1 MVNLRYAQM
10 DTPSPGREWRELS
23 DAERH
28 TRVTNALQTG
38 MAALNGA
45 IVIAAAK
52 DDGQIIVNLVE
63 PLSAGKRG
71 QLLLDLEA
79 FLKEAIDPGLAVW
92 LEPLGDRNSLRNL
105 RGIEVKA

>member
-1 MVNLRYAQM
+1 MINLKHAKAN
-10 DTPSPGREWRELS
+10 TPSPILEWRQLT
-23 DAERH
+23 DAQRL
-28 TRVTNALQTG
+28 TRVMETLR
-38 MAALNGA
+38 AATVELNGN

-52 DDGQIIVNLVE
+52 EDGQIIVNLLE
-63 PLSAGKRG
+63 PMPAGKRG
-71 QLLLDLEA
+71 QLLLDIEA